1 MSKLRSLMEKIPG
14 YGGYL
19 EREARRDSDKKLRV
33 SIADAFSSQANRLN
47 LVLEQL
53 LMRGDFDSMEA
64 LDRIIVRLQ
73 HLSDRIRTAT
83 YGFSGLFDQDK
94 VDEAALDRM
103 YLFDLE
109 LAEGV
114 EKTGDLIAQL
124 GIQKDRANMIEQLRL
139 KVDELHTTFDQ
150 RGNHIKSTP
159 TYSGRRMTETPVDAY

>member
-1 MSKLRSLMEKIPG
+1 MSQLRSLMEKIPG

-19 EREARRDSDKKLRV
+19 KREARRDSDKKLRV
-33 SIADAFSSQANRLN
+33 SIANAFSSQANRLN

-53 LMRGDFDSMEA
+53 LMRGDLDSMEA

-124 GIQKDRANMIEQLRL
+124 GIQKDRAEMINQLRL
-139 KVDELHTTFDQ
+139 KVDELHHTFDQ

-159 TYSGRRMTETPVDAY
+159 TYSGGRMTETPVDPY

>member
-1 MSKLRSLMEKIPG
+1 MNKLRSLMDKIPG

-19 EREARRDSDKKLRV
+19 KREARRDSDKKLRV
-33 SIADAFSSQANRLN
+33 SIANAFSSQTNRLN

-64 LDRIIVRLQ
+64 LDRIIMRLQ
-73 HLSDRIRTAT
+73 HLSDRLRTAT

-103 YLFDLE
+103 YLFDLQ

-124 GIQKDRANMIEQLRL
+124 GIQKDRANMIDLLRL
-139 KVDELHTTFDQ
+139 KVDELHHTFDQ

-159 TYSGRRMTETPVDAY
+159 TYSGSRMTETPVDPY

>member
-1 MSKLRSLMEKIPG
+1 MSKLESLMDKIPG

-19 EREARRDSDKKLRV
+19 RRETRRDSDKKLRV
-33 SIADAFSSQANRLN
+33 SIANAFSSQANRLN

-53 LMRGDFDSMEA
+53 LMRGDLDSMEA
-64 LDRIIVRLQ
+64 LDDIITRLQ
-73 HLSDRIRTAT
+73 HLSDRLRTAT

-109 LAEGV
+109 LTEGV

-124 GIQKDRANMIEQLRL
+124 GIYKDRVNMIEQLRL
-139 KVDELHTTFDQ
+139 KVEALHASFDQ

-159 TYSGRRMTETPVDAY
+159 TYNSSRMTETPVDSY